1 MCMRVCLVVR
11 GCEMVRQISRQG
23 AWSAGYCLRIVPAP
37 RQGGIGLTTQTS
49 ADLHPILRGFNS
61 CLELKL

>member
-1 MCMRVCLVVR
+1 
-11 GCEMVRQISRQG
+11 MVRQISRQG
-23 AWSAGYCLRIVPAP
+23 AWSAGCCLRIVPAP